1 VSQQQQ
7 QQQQQ
12 QPARQPRYGSGCSSV
27 QCGGAVVAALAVP
40 ATAFRAS

>member
-7 QQQQQ
+7 QQQQP
-12 QPARQPRYGSGCSSV
+12 PARQPRYGSGCSSV
-27 QCGGAVVAALAVP
+27 QCGGAVVVAALAVP